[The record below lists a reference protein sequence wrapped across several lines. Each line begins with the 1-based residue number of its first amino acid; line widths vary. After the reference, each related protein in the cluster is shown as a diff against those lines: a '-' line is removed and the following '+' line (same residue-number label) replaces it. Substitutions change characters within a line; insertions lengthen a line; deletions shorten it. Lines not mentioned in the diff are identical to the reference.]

1 MEKKLQ
7 AVSLRMVKEA
17 EVPYDTKTGLNSP
30 IEVYKFLSNEY
41 FDFGNLPEEKFCVIC
56 LDNKNKPVN
65 VHMAS
70 HGSKTS
76 SIVDIGDIFKRVLLS
91 NAKNI
96 IVAHN
101 HPSGNTTPSNDD
113 VFISKRLMEAGQL
126 FGINLLDHIIIGDDE
141 FYSLKENGRL

>member
-1 MEKKLQ
+1 MKKMIQ

-17 EVPYDTKTGLNSP
+17 EVPYDTKAGLTSP
-30 IEVYKFLSNEY
+30 KEVYKFLTNEY

-65 VHMAS
+65 VHIAS
-70 HGSKTS
+70 HGNKTS

-101 HPSGNTTPSNDD
+101 HPSGNTNPSNQDI
-113 VFISKRLMEAGQL
+113 FISKRLMEAGEI
-126 FGINLLDHIIIGDDE
+126 FGINLLDHIIIGDDS
-141 FYSLKENGRL
+141 FCSLKESGRL